1 MLEEESG
8 ISRKQFGAFRKQF
21 PANLGTVFLQ
31 LNATNNSTGARSL
44 RTPRNS
50 GGDYPTQASLL
61 EQVPFGQGVGGLA
74 CWFQILAGGGFRRG
88 RSGLECARTL
98 YKRIFNKSIR
108 KRSGRGEEKT
118 KRKEKRDY

>member
-1 MLEEESG
+1 MWGGVINHRWGLVIVIVIVIVWKRNLVSLES
-8 ISRKQFGAFRKQF
+8 SFGAFRKQF

-61 EQVPFGQGVGGLA
+61 EQVPCGQGVGGLA
-74 CWFQILAGGGFRRG
+74 CWFQILVGSKLGDGGGG
-88 RSGLECARTL
+88 
-98 YKRIFNKSIR
+98 
-108 KRSGRGEEKT
+108 GRGKW
-118 KRKEKRDY
+118 